1 MKTKRICGG
10 KEVVHEKK
18 ERKVKKEKKLTLL
31 LVWEVIQNRKGKSEE
46 KRSALLRARWVGYQE
61 EVVLLKAIFC
71 CGVKGRMWSH
81 L

>member
-31 LVWEVIQNRKGKSEE
+31 LVWEVIDRAKLKSEE
-46 KRSALLRARWVGYQE
+46 KRSALLSAKWLGYQE
-61 EVVLLKAIFC
+61 EVVLLNIIFC
-71 CGVKGRMWSH
+71 C
-81 L
+81 

>member
-31 LVWEVIQNRKGKSEE
+31 LVWEVIQDGK
-46 KRSALLRARWVGYQE
+46 
-61 EVVLLKAIFC
+61 
-71 CGVKGRMWSH
+71 
-81 L
+81 